1 MTNNHYNHIQ
11 EELEKKAE
19 KKENRKDKMK
29 ISGQSVRKLAKI
41 IKEKG
46 QKKS

>member
-1 MTNNHYNHIQ
+1 MQNNNHFKIQ

-19 KKENRKDKMK
+19 KKEKRKDKMK
-29 ISGQSVRKLAKI
+29 ISGQSVKKLAKI
-41 IKEKG
+41 IQEKG